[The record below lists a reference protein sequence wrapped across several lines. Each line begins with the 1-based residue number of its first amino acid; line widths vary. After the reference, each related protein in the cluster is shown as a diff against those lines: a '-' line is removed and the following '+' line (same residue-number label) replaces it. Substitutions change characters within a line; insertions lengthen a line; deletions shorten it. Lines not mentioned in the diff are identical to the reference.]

1 MTTVYRAAEVIAEL
15 SGDCRA
21 RIVAIAEMLD
31 EAGLL
36 TPAPRER
43 RPVTTVYRAYS
54 PTRNKAGTTF
64 ADHARAQAQA
74 AVRNQFVECDPN
86 TDELA
91 DWYVQAGHVQW
102 ETP

>member
-1 MTTVYRAAEVIAEL
+1 M
-15 SGDCRA
+15 
-21 RIVAIAEMLD
+21 
-31 EAGLL
+31 
-36 TPAPRER
+36 
-43 RPVTTVYRAYS
+43 TTVYRAYS
-54 PTRNKAGTTF
+54 PTRSKAGATF
-64 ADHARAQAQA
+64 TDHARAQSQA